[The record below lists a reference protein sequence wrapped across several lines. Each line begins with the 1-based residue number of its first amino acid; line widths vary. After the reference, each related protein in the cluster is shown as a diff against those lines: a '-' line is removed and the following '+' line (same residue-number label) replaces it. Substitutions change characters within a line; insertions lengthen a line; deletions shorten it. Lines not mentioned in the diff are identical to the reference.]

1 MYLVVI
7 GLQSSI
13 YDCFY
18 KKLQTVRTNLHSEY
32 GISQQMMIILEVGC
46 STSTLYLLKE
56 PLLIFSIHRTQRY
69 KSEPQGVVRSDW
81 MKWHAEESPLLCFTG
96 IFEELQ

>member
-18 KKLQTVRTNLHSEY
+18 KKLQTVTTNLHSEY
-32 GISQQMMIILEVGC
+32 GISQQMIILEVGC
-46 STSTLYLLKE
+46 STSTLHLLKE
-56 PLLIFSIHRTQRY
+56 PLLIFSIHGTQRY
-69 KSEPQGVVRSDW
+69 KSEPQGVVI
-81 MKWHAEESPLLCFTG
+81 AVIE
-96 IFEELQ
+96 

>member
-32 GISQQMMIILEVGC
+32 GISQQMIILEVGC

-56 PLLIFSIHRTQRY
+56 PLLIFSIHGTQRY

-81 MKWHAEESPLLCFTG
+81 MKWHAEESPLLWFTG
-96 IFEELQ
+96 IFE